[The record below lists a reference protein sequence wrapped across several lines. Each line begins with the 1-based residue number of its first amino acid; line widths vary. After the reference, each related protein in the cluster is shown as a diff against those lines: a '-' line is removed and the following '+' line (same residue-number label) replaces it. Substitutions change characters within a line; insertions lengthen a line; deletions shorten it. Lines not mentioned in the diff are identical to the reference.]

1 MLTNATFGFSL
12 ADCIVQMNRLR
23 NRNFIIGITGSIA
36 AYKAAEITRELIREG
51 ANVRVI
57 MTDGACEFIT
67 PLTLQALSGNPVHT
81 SLLDTEAE
89 AAMGHIELARWADS
103 VLVAPASA
111 DSIARLVQ
119 GRASDLLGACLLA
132 TPAPVFVAPEMNQE
146 MWAKAATQENIN
158 VLKNRGINILGPDS
172 GSQACGDVGAGRL
185 LEPRKILESL
195 IANFP
200 TGQLAGRHVVITAGP
215 TREPL
220 CPVRYVSNRS
230 SGKMGYALAEA
241 CVNAGART
249 TLISGPV
256 HCSAAAGLELVP
268 VETTQEML
276 DASIAAASTA
286 DIFIA
291 AAAVVDFRPET
302 VETQKI
308 KRAGSEAMN
317 LTLVSNPD
325 IVATIATSDLRPRL
339 VVGFAAETNDVLAHA
354 RDKLKRKKLD
364 FIFAN
369 DVSNN
374 GIGFNSDSNAGTLI
388 SKAGEVEMKISTKR
402 VLAEAVISEL
412 AKHLPQT

>member
-81 SLLDTEAE
+81 GLLDTEAE

-111 DSIARLVQ
+111 DSIARIVQ
-119 GRASDLLGACLLA
+119 GRANDLLGACLLA
-132 TPAPVFVAPEMNQE
+132 TPAPVFVAPAMNQE

-185 LEPRKILESL
+185 LEPREILESL

-339 VVGFAAETNDVLAHA
+339 VVGFAAETNDVIAHA
-354 RDKLKRKKLD
+354 RDKLERKKLD

-369 DVSNN
+369 DVSNHE
-374 GIGFNSDSNAGTLI
+374 IGFNSDSNAGTLI

-412 AKHLPQT
+412 AKHLPQA